1 MSIKKIIL
9 SIIFFLGIILISNY
23 AKATTISINPT
34 NPKVGDTVTVTV
46 TVPNVHT
53 STVTANVTGVV
64 SGTIKVVGGDMAG
77 NPSTY
82 SNSASYYCS
91 QEGTISVA
99 VTSDSSAV
107 LNGNYVDVGASKSVR
122 ISSADNSGNST
133 ASGGSSSG
141 SSLSGGGS
149 TSNNDTTS
157 KESSNAN
164 LSNLGIRPNDF
175 SGFTPGTTTYNV
187 TVPEDVESVEVYA
200 TAQDSS
206 ATVSGTGTKTL
217 EYGANALSV
226 TVTAENGTTKTYT
239 INVTREET
247 EQEEEEQPEENTEVK
262 NGLSNITIGDLELTP
277 SFATDVYEYTVKY
290 IGEDTS
296 LDIQAVATDPS
307 YTVEILGNEEL
318 KEGENIITILV
329 SDEEGNNVAT
339 YQLTVN
345 KSLIDEEALA
355 REEEKQQQEQRKMFM
370 IVGGIIV
377 LILIIIIV
385 IIIKRRRSRTYAEEF
400 SGVPF
405 AGINNQEN
413 YDDNDDGNDNQVD
426 NYDNNYLDE
435 QSTALQEEN
444 DNRIQTQE
452 NNDTLEFDDNTEQSE
467 KERAK
472 REFLNGYNIDND
484 SEGYKEEKVRRGR
497 KKGKRFK

>member
-1 MSIKKIIL
+1 MKKKIKIL
-9 SIIFFLGIILISNY
+9 GIFILTIFFIIIYKSNVKAASATISASKTSISLGETVTITTTINGASWDISISGAISTNY
-23 AKATTISINPT
+23 ADTTDDAENATKSFTASFKP
-34 NPKVGDTVTVTV
+34 
-46 TVPNVHT
+46 T
-53 STVTANVTGVV
+53 STGTYTINLSGNVT
-64 SGTIKVVGGDMAG
+64 D
-77 NPSTY
+77 
-82 SNSASYYCS
+82 
-91 QEGTISVA
+91 
-99 VTSDSSAV
+99 
-107 LNGNYVDVGASKSVR
+107 
-122 ISSADNSGNST
+122 ST
-133 ASGGSSSG
+133 ASVATPVSDKVTINVSQASSGSSSSG
-141 SSLSGGGS
+141 SSSSGGS
-149 TSNNDTTS
+149 TSNNETTS

-355 REEEKQQQEQRKMFM
+355 REEEEKQQQEQRKMFM

>member
-1 MSIKKIIL
+1 MKKKIKIL
-9 SIIFFLGIILISNY
+9 SIFILTIFFIIIYKSNVKAASATISASKTSISLGETVTITTTINGASWDISISGAISTNY
-23 AKATTISINPT
+23 ADTTDDAENATKSFTASFKP
-34 NPKVGDTVTVTV
+34 
-46 TVPNVHT
+46 T
-53 STVTANVTGVV
+53 STGTYTINLSGNVT
-64 SGTIKVVGGDMAG
+64 D
-77 NPSTY
+77 
-82 SNSASYYCS
+82 
-91 QEGTISVA
+91 
-99 VTSDSSAV
+99 
-107 LNGNYVDVGASKSVR
+107 
-122 ISSADNSGNST
+122 ST
-133 ASGGSSSG
+133 ASVATPVSDKVTINVSQASSGSSSSG
-141 SSLSGGGS
+141 SSSSGGS
-149 TSNNDTTS
+149 TSNNETTS

-200 TAQDSS
+200 TAQESS

-226 TVTAENGTTKTYT
+226 TVTAEDGTTKIYT

-247 EQEEEEQPEENTEVK
+247 EQEEEEQPEEDTEVK
-262 NGLSNITIGDLELTP
+262 NGLSNITIGDLELNP
-277 SFATDVYEYTVKY
+277 SFVTDVYEYTVKY

-329 SDEEGNNVAT
+329 SDEEGTNVAT

-345 KSLIDEEALA
+345 KLLIDEEALA
-355 REEEKQQQEQRKMFM
+355 REEEEKQQQEQRKMFM
-370 IVGGIIV
+370 IIGGIV
-377 LILIIIIV
+377 VVILIIIIV
-385 IIIKRRRSRTYAEEF
+385 IIIKRRRSRTYAGEF

-405 AGINNQEN
+405 AGINDE
-413 YDDNDDGNDNQVD
+413 DDENDNYED
-426 NYDNNYLDE
+426 DYESGYIDE
-435 QSTALQEEN
+435 QNNTLQEDHENALEEN
-444 DNRIQTQE
+444 DDNSLLTHE
-452 NNDTLEFDDNTEQSE
+452 KKHFLDFDDNEEQIE

-472 REFLNGYNIDND
+472 REFLNGYNTDTD
-484 SEGYKEEKVRRGR
+484 SEDYKEEKARRGR